1 MLAVWHREGRTTIPD
16 GVVHSRW
23 LLADADKEIRRLV
36 SHRAR
41 AMPRSAPR
49 AGGATMSAGQRA
61 ADLAADCKL
70 IVEVGSMTP
79 ALYAAT
85 KARLQDV
92 LHGLKNCTLTSCDTR
107 GARAQAAAR
116 AQGLPEDRAPMPAAR
131 NPPTKTTEKGG
142 PRGRGAEERAQ
153 DAARAQAAKP
163 KAAKGKRPATGTN
176 AETAQ
181 KRAK

>member
-1 MLAVWHREGRTTIPD
+1 M
-16 GVVHSRW
+16 HSRW

-49 AGGATMSAGQRA
+49 GTTMSAGQRA

-70 IVEVGSMTP
+70 LVDVGSMTL
-79 ALYAAT
+79 ALYVAT
-85 KARLQDV
+85 QARVQDV
-92 LHGLKNCTLTSCDTR
+92 LYGLKNCTFTSGDTR

-116 AQGLPEDRAPMPAAR
+116 TQGLPEDRAPMPAAR
-131 NPPTKTTEKGG
+131 KPPTKTTEKGG
-142 PRGRGAEERAQ
+142 PRGRGVQERAQ
-153 DAARAQAAKP
+153 DAARALAKP
-163 KAAKGKRPATGTN
+163 KVAKGKQPATGTN

-181 KRAK
+181 KRAKKSVRLSNDCYTDTLYAL